1 MKTKKNFHSFPFKL
15 WSLVLLSLPV
25 CLPSQ
30 NNFQKNFQKNDSD
43 YVEFSG
49 KIVDVKNGDVLP
61 FATLSVEG
69 SNITTVSNSEGEFS
83 LKIPKEFQDKTLTVS
98 YIGYKNRI
106 LKISELKQENS
117 RITLEPMIVSLPEI
131 NVISTDAENL
141 VLSVLEN
148 RYKNYPE
155 EELLMTAF
163 YRETIKKNRSYV
175 SLSEAIV
182 DILKQPYSS
191 FRQDQAELYKSRK
204 QSDYKKM
211 DTLVFKLMGGPYNS
225 LYMDV
230 MKNPDYLFTESML
243 DNYEFSFDRTTYI
256 DHQPIYIVNFKQRPF
271 VNIPLYYG
279 KLYIDAESLALR
291 SAIFHLDLTDKE
303 KSASMLIR
311 KKPLNAKVFLT
322 NASYRM
328 DYIEKDGKW
337 YYNYS
342 RIELDFKID
351 WKRKLFNSNYYTV
364 VEMAV
369 TNWEKATEEKKLK
382 NKLRPTVI
390 IADEASGFSDPE
402 FWGSYNVIEP
412 EKPIESAIKK
422 IQKQLEKR
430 K

>member
-98 YIGYKNRI
+98 YIGYKNKI

-230 MKNPDYLFTESML
+230 MKNPDYLFTESIL

-303 KSASMLIR
+303 KSASLLIR

>member
-1 MKTKKNFHSFPFKL
+1 
-15 WSLVLLSLPV
+15 
-25 CLPSQ
+25 
-30 NNFQKNFQKNDSD
+30 
-43 YVEFSG
+43 
-49 KIVDVKNGDVLP
+49 
-61 FATLSVEG
+61 
-69 SNITTVSNSEGEFS
+69 
-83 LKIPKEFQDKTLTVS
+83 
-98 YIGYKNRI
+98 
-106 LKISELKQENS
+106 
-117 RITLEPMIVSLPEI
+117 
-131 NVISTDAENL
+131 
-141 VLSVLEN
+141 
-148 RYKNYPE
+148 
-155 EELLMTAF
+155 
-163 YRETIKKNRSYV
+163 
-175 SLSEAIV
+175 V
-182 DILKQPYSS
+182 DILKQPYAS

-204 QSDYKKM
+204 QTDYKKL

-230 MKNPDYLFTESML
+230 MKNPDYLFTEKMQ

-256 DHQPIYIVNFKQRPF
+256 DHQLIYIINFKQRPS

-279 KLYIDAESLALR
+279 KLYIDAASLALR

-303 KSASMLIR
+303 TSASLLIR

-364 VEMAV
+364 IEMAV
-369 TNWEKATEEKKLK
+369 TNWENATEDNKLK

-390 IADEASGFSDPE
+390 IGDEASGFSDPE

>member
-43 YVEFSG
+43 FVEFSG
-49 KIVDVKNGDVLP
+49 KVVDVKNGDVLP

-98 YIGYKNRI
+98 YIGYKNKI

-163 YRETIKKNRSYV
+163 YRETIKKNRFYV

-230 MKNPDYLFTESML
+230 MKNPDYLFTESIL

>member
-230 MKNPDYLFTESML
+230 MKNPDYLFTESIL

-256 DHQPIYIVNFKQRPF
+256 DHQLIYIVNFKQRPF

-328 DYIEKDGKW
+328 DYIEKNGKW

>member
-1 MKTKKNFHSFPFKL
+1 
-15 WSLVLLSLPV
+15 LLSLPV

-49 KIVDVKNGDVLP
+49 KVVDVKNGDVLP

-230 MKNPDYLFTESML
+230 MKNPDYLFTESIL

-256 DHQPIYIVNFKQRPF
+256 DHQLIYIVNFKQRPF

-328 DYIEKDGKW
+328 DYIEKNGKW

>member
-163 YRETIKKNRSYV
+163 YRETIKKNRFYV

-230 MKNPDYLFTESML
+230 MKNPDYLFTESIL

-256 DHQPIYIVNFKQRPF
+256 DHQLIYIVNFKQRPF

>member
-1 MKTKKNFHSFPFKL
+1 M
-15 WSLVLLSLPV
+15 LSLPV

-230 MKNPDYLFTESML
+230 MKNPDYLFTESIL

-256 DHQPIYIVNFKQRPF
+256 DHQLIYIVNFKQRPF

>member
-1 MKTKKNFHSFPFKL
+1 M
-15 WSLVLLSLPV
+15 LSLPV

-43 YVEFSG
+43 FVEFSG
-49 KIVDVKNGDVLP
+49 KVVDVKNGDVLP

-98 YIGYKNRI
+98 YIGYKNKI

-163 YRETIKKNRSYV
+163 YRETIKKNRFYV

-230 MKNPDYLFTESML
+230 MKNPDYLFTESIL

-328 DYIEKDGKW
+328 DYIEKNGKW

>member
-1 MKTKKNFHSFPFKL
+1 MKTKNLFHSFQITL
-15 WSLVLLSLPV
+15 WSFILLLFSVSLQ
-25 CLPSQ
+25 SQ
-30 NNFQKNFQKNDSD
+30 NNFQKKFQKNDSV

-49 KIVDVKNGDVLP
+49 KIVDAKSGDVLP

-69 SNITTVSNSEGEFS
+69 SNMTTVSNSEGEFS
-83 LKIPKEFQDKTLTVS
+83 LKIPKEIQDKTITVS
-98 YIGYKNRI
+98 YIGYKNKIVR
-106 LKISELKQENS
+106 ISELKQEKS
-117 RITLEPMIVSLPEI
+117 RIALEPMMVSLPEVS
-131 NVISTDAENL
+131 VISKNAEDL
-141 VLSVLEN
+141 IAEVLD
-148 RYKNYPE
+148 RRFKNYPDQ
-155 EELLMTAF
+155 ELMMTAF

-182 DILKQPYSS
+182 DILKQPYAS

-204 QSDYKKM
+204 QTDYKKL

-230 MKNPDYLFTESML
+230 MKNPDYLFTEKMQ

-256 DHQPIYIVNFKQRPF
+256 DHHLIYIINFKQRPS
-271 VNIPLYYG
+271 VSIPLYYG

-303 KSASMLIR
+303 KSASLLIR

-364 VEMAV
+364 IEMAV
-369 TNWEKATEEKKLK
+369 TDWENATEEKKLK

-390 IADEASGFSDPE
+390 IGDEVFGFSDPE
-402 FWGSYNVIEP
+402 FWGTYNVIEP

>member
-98 YIGYKNRI
+98 YIGYKNKI

-230 MKNPDYLFTESML
+230 MKNPDYLFTESIL

-256 DHQPIYIVNFKQRPF
+256 DHQLIYIVNFKQRPF

-328 DYIEKDGKW
+328 DYIEKNGKW

>member
-163 YRETIKKNRSYV
+163 YRETIKKNRFYV

-230 MKNPDYLFTESML
+230 MKNPDYLFTESIL

-256 DHQPIYIVNFKQRPF
+256 DHQLIYIVNFKQRPF

-328 DYIEKDGKW
+328 DYIEKNGKW

>member
-230 MKNPDYLFTESML
+230 MKNPDYLFTESIL

>member
-1 MKTKKNFHSFPFKL
+1 M
-15 WSLVLLSLPV
+15 LSLPV

-230 MKNPDYLFTESML
+230 MKNPDYLFTESIL

-256 DHQPIYIVNFKQRPF
+256 DHQLIYIVNFKQRPF

-328 DYIEKDGKW
+328 DYIEKNGKW

>member
-49 KIVDVKNGDVLP
+49 KIVDVKNGDVLL

-351 WKRKLFNSNYYTV
+351 WKRKLFNSNYYMV

>member
-230 MKNPDYLFTESML
+230 MKNPDYLFTESIL

-256 DHQPIYIVNFKQRPF
+256 DHQLIYIVNFKQRPF

-328 DYIEKDGKW
+328 DYIEKNGKW

-402 FWGSYNVIEP
+402 FWGNYNVIEP

>member
-1 MKTKKNFHSFPFKL
+1 M
-15 WSLVLLSLPV
+15 
-25 CLPSQ
+25 
-30 NNFQKNFQKNDSD
+30 
-43 YVEFSG
+43 EFSG

-230 MKNPDYLFTESML
+230 MKNPDYLFTESIL

-256 DHQPIYIVNFKQRPF
+256 DHQLIYIVNFKQRPF

-328 DYIEKDGKW
+328 DYIEKNGKW

>member
-98 YIGYKNRI
+98 YIGYKNKI

-230 MKNPDYLFTESML
+230 MKNPDYLFTESIL

-328 DYIEKDGKW
+328 DYIEKNGKW

>member
-230 MKNPDYLFTESML
+230 MKNPDYLFTESIL

-256 DHQPIYIVNFKQRPF
+256 DHQLIYIVNFKQRPF

-328 DYIEKDGKW
+328 DYIEKNRKW

>member
-98 YIGYKNRI
+98 YIGYKNKI

-230 MKNPDYLFTESML
+230 MKNPDYLFTESIL

>member
-43 YVEFSG
+43 FVEFSG
-49 KIVDVKNGDVLP
+49 KVVDVKNGDVLP

-230 MKNPDYLFTESML
+230 MKNPDYLFTESIL

-351 WKRKLFNSNYYTV
+351 WKRKLFNSNYYMV

-402 FWGSYNVIEP
+402 FWGNYNVIEP

>member
-43 YVEFSG
+43 FVEFSG
-49 KIVDVKNGDVLP
+49 KVVDVKNGDVLP

-163 YRETIKKNRSYV
+163 YRETIKKNRFYV

-230 MKNPDYLFTESML
+230 MKNPDYLFTESIL

-328 DYIEKDGKW
+328 DYIEKNGKW

>member
-163 YRETIKKNRSYV
+163 YRETIKKNRFYV

-230 MKNPDYLFTESML
+230 MKNPDYLFTESIL

>member
-1 MKTKKNFHSFPFKL
+1 
-15 WSLVLLSLPV
+15 LLSLPV

-230 MKNPDYLFTESML
+230 MKNPDYLFTESIL

-256 DHQPIYIVNFKQRPF
+256 DHQLIYIVNFKQRPF

-328 DYIEKDGKW
+328 DYIEKNGKW

>member
-43 YVEFSG
+43 FVEFSG
-49 KIVDVKNGDVLP
+49 KVVDVKNGDVLP

-163 YRETIKKNRSYV
+163 YRETIKKNRFYV

-230 MKNPDYLFTESML
+230 MKNPDYLFTESIL

>member
-230 MKNPDYLFTESML
+230 MKNPDYLFTESIL

-256 DHQPIYIVNFKQRPF
+256 DHQLIYIVNFKQRPF

>member
-230 MKNPDYLFTESML
+230 MKNPDYLFTESIL

-328 DYIEKDGKW
+328 DYIEKNGKW

>member
-1 MKTKKNFHSFPFKL
+1 M
-15 WSLVLLSLPV
+15 LSLPV

-43 YVEFSG
+43 FVEFSG
-49 KIVDVKNGDVLP
+49 KVVDVKNGDVLP

-163 YRETIKKNRSYV
+163 YRETIKKNRFYV

-230 MKNPDYLFTESML
+230 MKNPDYLFTESIL

-303 KSASMLIR
+303 KSASLLIR

>member
-163 YRETIKKNRSYV
+163 YRETIKKNRFYV

-230 MKNPDYLFTESML
+230 MKNPDYLFTESIL

-256 DHQPIYIVNFKQRPF
+256 DHQLIYIVNFKQRPF

-303 KSASMLIR
+303 KSASLLIR

-328 DYIEKDGKW
+328 DYIEKGGKW

>member
-43 YVEFSG
+43 FVEFSG
-49 KIVDVKNGDVLP
+49 KVVDVKNGDVLP

-98 YIGYKNRI
+98 YIGYKNKI

-163 YRETIKKNRSYV
+163 YRETIKKNRFYV

-230 MKNPDYLFTESML
+230 MKNPDYLFTESIL

-256 DHQPIYIVNFKQRPF
+256 DHQLIYIVNFKQRPF

-328 DYIEKDGKW
+328 DYIEKNGKW

>member
-43 YVEFSG
+43 FVEFSG
-49 KIVDVKNGDVLP
+49 KVVDVKNGDVLP

-230 MKNPDYLFTESML
+230 MKNPDYLFTESIL

-256 DHQPIYIVNFKQRPF
+256 DHQLIYIVNFKQRPF

-328 DYIEKDGKW
+328 DYIEKNGKW

>member
-43 YVEFSG
+43 YVAFSG

-230 MKNPDYLFTESML
+230 MKNPDYLFTESIL

-351 WKRKLFNSNYYTV
+351 WKRKLFNSNYYMV

-402 FWGSYNVIEP
+402 FWGNYNVIEP

>member
-43 YVEFSG
+43 FVEFSG
-49 KIVDVKNGDVLP
+49 KVVDVKNGDVLP

-230 MKNPDYLFTESML
+230 MKNPDYLFTESIL

>member
-98 YIGYKNRI
+98 YIGYKNKI

-230 MKNPDYLFTESML
+230 MKNPDYLFTESIL

-256 DHQPIYIVNFKQRPF
+256 DHQLIYIVNFKQRPF

>member
-43 YVEFSG
+43 FVEFSG
-49 KIVDVKNGDVLP
+49 KVVDVKNGDVLP

-98 YIGYKNRI
+98 YIGYKNKI

-230 MKNPDYLFTESML
+230 MKNPDYLFTESIL

-256 DHQPIYIVNFKQRPF
+256 DHQLIYIVNFKQRPF

>member
-43 YVEFSG
+43 FVEFSG
-49 KIVDVKNGDVLP
+49 KVVDVKNGDVLP

-98 YIGYKNRI
+98 YIGYKNKI

-230 MKNPDYLFTESML
+230 MKNPDYLFTESIL

>member
-1 MKTKKNFHSFPFKL
+1 M
-15 WSLVLLSLPV
+15 LSLPV

-98 YIGYKNRI
+98 YIGYKNKI

-230 MKNPDYLFTESML
+230 MKNPDYLFTESIL